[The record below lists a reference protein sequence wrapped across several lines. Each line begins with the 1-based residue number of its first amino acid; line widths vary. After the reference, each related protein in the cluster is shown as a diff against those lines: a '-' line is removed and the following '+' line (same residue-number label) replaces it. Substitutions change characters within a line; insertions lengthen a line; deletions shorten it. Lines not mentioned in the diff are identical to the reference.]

1 MNPLFLNRTIVV
13 LAVAALVSACGGG
26 SGGTTVAESFASQLT
41 PEAQRS
47 DRLRAASTGRVSILA
62 ATAISNDQLFQWAQL
77 TYPDLFPGTPTPF
90 ANVVYEGK
98 VFSGRAYA
106 NGNYLAVANGEAFGL
121 GPFTA
126 NALVNFGAVQSYVD
140 MVCAKVNCGS
150 SGGGGTGSL
159 NECIDPAMSS
169 LPTGART
176 RAIYVYDGLITG
188 EQTVDSVITGPAS
201 FKGQNAVLVTSTTK
215 GTNTTTVGGFTSTT
229 TSTTVVR
236 SFEQPSTNGLV
247 KTLGAVTEVT
257 TAVSLPSI
265 PGLPPLPGTESVT
278 STETV
283 YNPPIENIEFTLALG
298 GSLTKTATS
307 TTTTL
312 SGSFIP
318 PPTTVTTN
326 QTYLFE
332 AKETVSV
339 PAGTYSTC
347 RYRVGTAGANDT
359 GTLWLIVGKGIM
371 AKSEAITPQGVQ
383 TIRLKSGT
391 YNGAPL

>member
-1 MNPLFLNRTIVV
+1 MNPPFLNRTVVV

-26 SGGTTVAESFASQLT
+26 GSGPTVAESFAAQLT

-47 DRLRAASTGRVSILA
+47 DRLRAASAGKTAILA
-62 ATAISNDQLFQWAQL
+62 AAAISNDQLFQWAQL

-90 ANVVYEGK
+90 SNVVYEGK

-106 NGNYLAVANGEAFGL
+106 NGNYLAVANGEAYGL

-126 NALVNFGAVQSYVD
+126 NALVNFGAVQGYGD
-140 MVCAKVNCGS
+140 LVCAKVNCGS
-150 SGGGGTGSL
+150 GGSGTGSL

-176 RAIYVYDGLITG
+176 TAVYVYDGLITG
-188 EQTVDSVITGPAS
+188 EQTVESVITGPAS

-236 SFEQPSTNGLV
+236 SFEQPSANGLV
-247 KTLGAVTEVT
+247 KTLGAMTEAT
-257 TAVSLPSI
+257 TTVSLPSI
-265 PGLPPLPGTESVT
+265 PGVPPLPGTESVT
-278 STETV
+278 SIETV

-318 PPTTVTTN
+318 PPTTVTTS

-332 AKETVSV
+332 AKETISV

-347 RYRVGTAGANDT
+347 RYKVGTAGANDD

-371 AKSEAITPQGVQ
+371 AKSEAMTPQGVQ
-383 TIRLKSGT
+383 TVRLKSGT